1 MWKTHN
7 SYTMEKS
14 TEFARYLTNVVG
26 YATNGIIVQVLFFLG
41 GGGEGTR
48 LLVGS

>member
-1 MWKTHN
+1 
-7 SYTMEKS
+7 MEKS

-26 YATNGIIVQVLFFLG
+26 YTTNGIIVQVLLFFFG
-41 GGGEGTR
+41 GGGEGKR

>member
-1 MWKTHN
+1 
-7 SYTMEKS
+7 MEKS

-41 GGGEGTR
+41 GGGGT
-48 LLVGS
+48 GTGYW

>member
-1 MWKTHN
+1 
-7 SYTMEKS
+7 MEKS
-14 TEFARYLTNVVG
+14 TEFARYLTTVVG

-41 GGGEGTR
+41 GGEGTR

>member
-1 MWKTHN
+1 
-7 SYTMEKS
+7 MEKS

>member
-1 MWKTHN
+1 
-7 SYTMEKS
+7 MEKS

-41 GGGEGTR
+41 GGGG
-48 LLVGS
+48 GGGGGKGHGYW